1 MGTIRDIYFLESER
15 ITKMAFFYFK
25 HTSLVLL
32 NLVLFLKE
40 FVDDY
45 SDYQPFIHAIQNT
58 IQRQGF
64 IS

>member
-15 ITKMAFFYFK
+15 ITKMAFSYFK

-32 NLVLFLKE
+32 NLVFFLKE

>member
-1 MGTIRDIYFLESER
+1 M
-15 ITKMAFFYFK
+15 ITFSYFK

-40 FVDDY
+40 FVDDCI
-45 SDYQPFIHAIQNT
+45 DYQPFIHAIQNT

>member
-1 MGTIRDIYFLESER
+1 
-15 ITKMAFFYFK
+15 MAFSYFK

-32 NLVLFLKE
+32 NLVFFLKE